1 MVSGMPKTMWH
12 WALPPANP
20 PPRRSA
26 NSIDSY
32 REKKFLDVLEKA
44 K

>member
-1 MVSGMPKTMWH
+1 VGQ
-12 WALPPANP
+12 ALPPANP

-26 NSIDSY
+26 NSTDSY